1 MAEINSMWTTIENNV
16 NLKAL
21 DIDACPLLIFGLISI
36 IDIDRAMKADHM
48 YMTLVQSK
56 QNVKTHHSAYKDY
69 TKTMANK

>member
-1 MAEINSMWTTIENNV
+1 
-16 NLKAL
+16 
-21 DIDACPLLIFGLISI
+21 
-36 IDIDRAMKADHM
+36 MKADHM